1 MRIYFL
7 DTVHPDL
14 RAMLVEAGHEVIE
27 NYSCSYQE
35 LPELLSDADGIVIR
49 SRLSLDAP
57 MLKQLGHLK
66 FIARSG
72 AGLENIDLDVA
83 SAMDIAV
90 YNSPEGNMRAVGEH
104 ATAMLLSLLNKIP
117 KGNRE
122 IREGRWLREDNRGR
136 ELGELTV
143 GLIGFG
149 NMGRAFAKCLR
160 GFDCK
165 VMAYDKYHPFKDD
178 YVQSVSLEQ
187 LQNECDVISFHTP
200 QTEETKR
207 YFDAQF
213 LSNCSKPVYLIN
225 TARGSAVVIKDLVSG
240 LKSGSILGACLDVL
254 EYEPKSF
261 EQIDFTSLPPEFK
274 ELISFENV
282 ILSPH
287 VAGWTHR
294 SLVKLAT
301 TLGEKILK
309 YHS

>member
-7 DTVHPDL
+7 DTVHPEL
-14 RAMLVEAGHEVIE
+14 KLMLTTAGHQVLE
-27 NYSCSYQE
+27 NYVCEYDE
-35 LPELLSDADGIVIR
+35 LPQVLSDADGIVIR
-49 SRLSLDAP
+49 SRLSLDGS
-57 MLKQLGHLK
+57 MLKQLGHLQ

-72 AGLENIDLDVA
+72 AGLENIDLEVA
-83 SAMDIAV
+83 SAMEIAV

-122 IREGRWLREDNRGR
+122 IRGGHWLREDNRGK

-165 VMAYDKYHPFKDD
+165 VLAYDKYHPFSDD
-178 YVQSVSLEQ
+178 HVECVSLEK
-187 LQNECDVISFHTP
+187 LQKTCDVVSFHTP

-213 LSNCSKPVYLIN
+213 LSKCSKPIYLIN
-225 TARGSAVVIKDLVSG
+225 TARGSAVVIKDLVAG
-240 LKSGSILGACLDVL
+240 LKSEQVLGACLDVL

-261 EQIDFTSLPPEFK
+261 EQIDFASLPPEFQ

-309 YHS
+309 NHS